1 MTSPTVVFSCIILA
15 LLKTNI
21 HHTVTIQNISELTWH
36 IQSPTQ
42 KDQKEMRL
50 RVNLL
55 NKSGRTTNLN
65 LLKISKTTKNTD
77 FISQC
82 WKIFIIDAATKTSQ
96 LAIRKQARQI
106 KGGNSVIIVL
116 IMVKAFQF
124 SEINLTYRM
133 LPFFRLNRTGYII

>member
-21 HHTVTIQNISELTWH
+21 QHSDNTEHQWANVTHPESYTKIRRKCGCVWTYWINLDEPQIWIYSKFLRQPRILTSFH
-36 IQSPTQ
+36 
-42 KDQKEMRL
+42 
-50 RVNLL
+50 N
-55 NKSGRTTNLN
+55 G
-65 LLKISKTTKNTD
+65 
-77 FISQC
+77 